1 MGLVHY
7 HDGRTKMGIIMTSRL
22 PSIVEADAFHILE
35 PRKPASASNF
45 PLALRIPVDIGFSDA
60 QLLDRIEKVL
70 YTLLYD
76 RFEMGSATQVSRR

>member
-1 MGLVHY
+1 
-7 HDGRTKMGIIMTSRL
+7 MGILMTFKL

-35 PRKPASASNF
+35 PRKPASASDF

-70 YTLLYD
+70 YTLLYN
-76 RFEMGSATQVSRR
+76 RFEIESAAQVNRR

>member
-1 MGLVHY
+1 MGFVHY
-7 HDGRTKMGIIMTSRL
+7 HDGRTKMGILMTLKL
-22 PSIVEADAFHILE
+22 PSIVKADALHILE
-35 PRKPASASNF
+35 PRKPASASDF

-76 RFEMGSATQVSRR
+76 RFKMGSATQVNKR